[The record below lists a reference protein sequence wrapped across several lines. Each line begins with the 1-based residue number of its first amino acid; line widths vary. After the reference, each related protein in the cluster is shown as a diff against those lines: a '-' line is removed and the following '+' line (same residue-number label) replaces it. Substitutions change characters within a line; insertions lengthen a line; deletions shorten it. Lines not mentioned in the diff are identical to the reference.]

1 MKRITALLL
10 AAVLTL
16 GLFPLAGCGESEPV
30 TSEEPEASASPSP
43 TAKPSPTP
51 TPTPSPSPT
60 ATPSEEPSNLDP
72 LTGLEMAEDAS
83 AGDRPV
89 AVMINNIKQA
99 LPQYG
104 TGAADILFEVVAE
117 GGITRL
123 VAIYQD
129 PTAAGTIGSVR
140 STRKYYLDI
149 AGSYDAIL
157 FHAGGSEEA
166 YSLIKSRQQA
176 SVDNVRG
183 GGNPGDTFYLDA
195 DRRRNNGYE
204 HSTMTTGER
213 IDAYLDRTSLRTEHP
228 EDYKFE
234 QAFSEDRKGSGEAT
248 DYARVFF
255 SNYKQAVLEY
265 DGGEEKYL
273 VSQYGAPHVD
283 EDTGEQLAFENVLV
297 LYASISAIPGDTAGR
312 MTVKLENG
320 SGGGLL
326 LAGGAREKISWSKGA
341 WNEPFE
347 FEDADGEP
355 LTLRTGRTYVCV
367 VAGEDRVSF
376 DK

>member
-1 MKRITALLL
+1 MTALLL
-10 AAVLTL
+10 AAVLAL
-16 GLFPLAGCGESEPV
+16 GLFPLAGCGESETA
-30 TSEEPEASASPSP
+30 TSSEPSEEASATPTP

-51 TPTPSPSPT
+51 TPSPSPT
-60 ATPSEEPSNLDP
+60 PTPSKEPSNPDP

-83 AGDRPV
+83 ADDRPV

-104 TGAADILFEVVAE
+104 TSAADILFEVVAE

-149 AGSYDAIL
+149 AGGYDAIL

-166 YSLIKSRQQA
+166 YSLIRSRKQA

-213 IDAYLDRTSLRTEHP
+213 IDAYLERTSLRTEHP
-228 EDYKFE
+228 EGYKFE
-234 QAFSEDRKGSGEAT
+234 QTFDEDRKGSGEAT

-255 SNYKQAVLEY
+255 SSYKQAILEY
-265 DGGEEKYL
+265 DSEKQAYL

-297 LYASISAIPGDTAGR
+297 LYASVSAIPGDKAGR
-312 MTVKLENG
+312 MTVKLENA
-320 SGGGLL
+320 SGGGTL

-341 WNEPFE
+341 WDEPFK
-347 FEDADGEP
+347 FEDEDGEP
-355 LTLRTGRTYVCV
+355 LTLRTGHTYICV
-367 VAGEDRVSF
+367 VAGEDRLSF
-376 DK
+376 EKK